1 MAKVLSSINNPS
13 WGRLIG
19 PTGKPVVRDF
29 GLYPWWAFCVS
40 TTALLKG
47 LSSKNME
54 NQNSNGSVPKK
65 KVSRKMLIILGVCI
79 LIWLPLLFSNNGNSS
94 NSLPKEKDY
103 SITAYVQSKGYVKTF
118 LKSPATANFP
128 YMDYQAKN
136 LGDNR
141 FIVSS
146 YVDSQNAFG
155 ALLRSNWVVTIQ
167 YLGGDDYESDNWKL
181 ETMTI
186 NGEKVYP

>member
-1 MAKVLSSINNPS
+1 M
-13 WGRLIG
+13 
-19 PTGKPVVRDF
+19 
-29 GLYPWWAFCVS
+29 
-40 TTALLKG
+40 
-47 LSSKNME
+47 
-54 NQNSNGSVPKK
+54 
-65 KVSRKMLIILGVCI
+65 
-79 LIWLPLLFSNNGNSS
+79 FSGI
-94 NSLPKEKDY
+94 P
-103 SITAYVQSKGYVKTF
+103 
-118 LKSPATANFP
+118 SPATANFP